1 MHLCECLQR
10 WRWPEPPSLIVS
22 PNCVAMFDPAGHW
35 GGDIHLT
42 IRQLHCGVHFFTV
55 VPSFAPSLVQ
65 QHHHWRQVSSFFGG
79 IYFDVCQFQCNYI
92 FCIIVFPQVAPF
104 PCNNGIFKVSHTTHF
119 CSLFVVQLMA
129 ITIVS
134 VLSPVAIYSAV
145 ATSFPSPFYQSF
157 SVKGMIGAH
166 AVFFLVHLNWA
177 CSRLSPRWTEREQL
191 ISRTLSWETK
201 WTPFVLKSLFV

>member
-119 CSLFVVQLMA
+119 LLTLRCPTNGNHYCKCPLSCGHLFSRCNIFPQSLLSVV
-129 ITIVS
+129 
-134 VLSPVAIYSAV
+134 
-145 ATSFPSPFYQSF
+145 
-157 SVKGMIGAH
+157 
-166 AVFFLVHLNWA
+166 
-177 CSRLSPRWTEREQL
+177 
-191 ISRTLSWETK
+191 
-201 WTPFVLKSLFV
+201 